1 MILENSLIY
10 FFISEQIKSTNTD
23 VLYQHIGIQ

>member
-10 FFISEQIKSTNTD
+10 FFISEQIKSTNPD
-23 VLYQHIGIQ
+23 VLDQHIRI